1 MTTSATL
8 FDTLGGTAGLTAA
21 VDEFYRRVV
30 ADSALAPWF
39 DDVDMATLRRHQV
52 LFLSAATGGPQTYD
66 GREMHLAHE
75 GLEVTDAAFDR
86 VAGHLKDTLESLG
99 VDQDT
104 VQTVLGAVGPLRGPI
119 VQA

>member
-1 MTTSATL
+1 MTASATL
-8 FDTLGGTAGLTAA
+8 FDTLGGTPGLTAA

-30 ADSALAPWF
+30 ADPELAPWF
-39 DDVDMATLRRHQV
+39 ADVDMPTLRRHQV

-75 GLEVTDAAFDR
+75 GLEITDRAFDR
-86 VAGHLKDTLESLG
+86 VAGHLADTLAHLG
-99 VDQDT
+99 VDDAT
-104 VQTVLGAVGPLRGPI
+104 VQTVLGAIGPLRGSI